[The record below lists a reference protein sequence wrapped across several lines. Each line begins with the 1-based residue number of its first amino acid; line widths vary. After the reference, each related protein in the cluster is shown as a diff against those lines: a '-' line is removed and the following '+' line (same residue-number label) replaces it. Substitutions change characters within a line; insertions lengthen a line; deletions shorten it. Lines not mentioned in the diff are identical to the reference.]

1 MPSLN
6 KQVLFNEAIKAICKL
21 VLSSVKEAPAIQCI
35 LVAYDCTVRRD
46 EVTSHSGTD
55 FSQIDLVIEQ
65 SVDVTINSQAVIL

>member
-1 MPSLN
+1 MSRLPSLN
-6 KQVLFNEAIKAICKL
+6 KQALFNEAIKAICKS

-46 EVTSHSGTD
+46 EVTSD

-65 SVDVTINSQAVIL
+65 SVDVTINSQAVILC